1 MGSFPGTIATTEP
14 TVPSPVDTHTCYGA
28 RPHSSV
34 LQGSPMGGIPTVFL
48 ANLVVAVILVL
59 VFSYLRKAAWN
70 YGRLALVSE
79 RDSLASLFYSET
91 DREGSMSEASFYEEE
106 GHYKGIFSWIR
117 GSFRVSQEDFH
128 ARCGVDAVYYLSFQR
143 YAIGLLC
150 IITVLSMGVILPIN
164 ISGDMMGGDIYNF
177 GRTTI
182 VNISPSNN
190 ILWVH
195 TTFTVLYFFITVVL
209 MQRHRRLVDH
219 KHENMEMRTLFIT
232 GLPKE
237 ITNSA
242 IVAAH
247 FHEAYPGCTVT
258 GVQFCYDVQR
268 LMKLD
273 TKKRRAMQGRL
284 YCLAMSKKERAPVM
298 VRVRAQGCLRLCDV
312 CGICRKVDGVQYHSE
327 REEALT
333 DECENEKMRVLTKPL
348 GMAFATFQDACMTQ
362 AILREYGLCRCLR
375 RPTRSRVSDSLRSSR
390 WHVSYAP
397 APQTICWDNLSVQ
410 GWVWW
415 LRFFLINV
423 PLFVLIFFLTTPSI
437 IISSM
442 DKWNVTRTVE
452 DLNNPLISQ
461 FFPSIL
467 LWIFS
472 ATLPFIVYQS
482 TTYEAHWTK
491 SATNQFLMHKTYTF
505 LVFMVLILPS
515 LGLSSFDVFF
525 RWLFDKDLLKS
536 GTIRFECVF
545 LPDNG
550 AFFVNY
556 VVTAALL
563 GSAARLLRLP
573 ELALYGLR
581 LCLARSDAH
590 RHHVRKRC
598 CYEFPYGLEYAWTM
612 CIITVTMSYS
622 VTCPIITP
630 FGLLYMVLKHYVDRY
645 NLFFTYLPA
654 KMEKKTH
661 KAAVTQLLMA
671 PLLCILWL
679 LFFSILRLG
688 LRRPITM
695 FLTEVLGFAGATVL
709 LWLLY
714 KALKRLLRSRQPT
727 VVEPPVGVEDD
738 AEDGSSRSSA
748 AVPLFVA
755 EVLREPTLD
764 LSLADSPSRHSYG
777 SLAPN
782 SPSEAQPSPEGAP
795 TTPSPASTPASTP
808 RPADP
813 HPDPHDAPHHVQP
826 PKELR
831 DFCARGD
838 AGDGYDGD

>member
-1 MGSFPGTIATTEP
+1 MGSTPGTIGTTEP
-14 TVPSPVDTHTCYGA
+14 TVPAPVDTHTCYGA

-48 ANLVVAVILVL
+48 ANLVVALTLVL

-195 TTFTVLYFFITVVL
+195 TTFTVLYFFITVIW

-284 YCLAMSKKERAPVM
+284 YCLSMSKKERAPVM
-298 VRVRAQGCLRLCDV
+298 VRVRAQGCLRLCDI
-312 CGICRKVDGVQYHSE
+312 CGICRKVSVDGVQYHSE

-348 GMAFATFQDACMTQ
+348 GMAFATFQDASMTQ

-491 SATNQFLMHKTYTF
+491 SATNQCLMHKTYTF
-505 LVFMVLILPS
+505 LIFMVLILPS

-622 VTCPIITP
+622 VICPIITP

-688 LRRPITM
+688 QLPPLPSVFWSM
-695 FLTEVLGFAGATVL
+695 F
-709 LWLLY
+709 
-714 KALKRLLRSRQPT
+714 KAKRQRSWGI
-727 VVEPPVGVEDD
+727 VCGVSCL
-738 AEDGSSRSSA
+738 DGSSPSQRFYEFSPFDLGSQIDRDFSSSYFCL
-748 AVPLFVA
+748 LFVA

-782 SPSEAQPSPEGAP
+782 SPSEAQPGPEGAP
-795 TTPSPASTPASTP
+795 TPTATPASTP

-813 HPDPHDAPHHVQP
+813 HPDPHDAPHHAQP

-838 AGDGYDGD
+838 AGGGYDGD